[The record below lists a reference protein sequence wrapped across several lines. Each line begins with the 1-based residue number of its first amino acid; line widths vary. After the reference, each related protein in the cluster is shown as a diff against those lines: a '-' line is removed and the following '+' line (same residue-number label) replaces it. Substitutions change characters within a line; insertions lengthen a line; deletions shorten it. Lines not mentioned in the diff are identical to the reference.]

1 MGFGPARLASPGR
14 GAPGGHFARAPLASR
29 RPQLGGLRSRQ
40 FRKLDSQALAGWGEG
55 ETKSF
60 LQVRTPWRAAATAGC
75 VRPHKAAPVR
85 PKLFHRAGYRGAAT
99 GPLSYVPRRRRL
111 RVQSPQK
118 RILTGAIADHC
129 LSLPLS
135 LWLLQSLSSCPFNN
149 KVSLEFG
156 VLLEKNCKPNY

>member
-1 MGFGPARLASPGR
+1 M
-14 GAPGGHFARAPLASR
+14 
-29 RPQLGGLRSRQ
+29 
-40 FRKLDSQALAGWGEG
+40 
-55 ETKSF
+55 
-60 LQVRTPWRAAATAGC
+60 
-75 VRPHKAAPVR
+75 RPHKAAPVR

-156 VLLEKNCKPNY
+156 VLLLPSLVSEHLRLCWKLVCLGGCVKMPGSCHHISLSSLFFPAYCLLSPFCRFPVAVPLASGVSFLMGVVSPEAYAFIFLI